1 MAVKLLKLMTGETV
15 VSNVTPTPEGRMK
28 LSMPVTLRMYP
39 PKIAG
44 AEPSLGFAPF
54 PEMADLD
61 YPEPILLEPLHVV
74 YSCVPDKQLISEY
87 NAMVKDVGAGATSGI
102 ITG

>member
-1 MAVKLLKLMTGETV
+1 MTVQLLKIVTGETV
-15 VSNVTPTPEGRMK
+15 VANVEFTSDGRYR
-28 LSMPVTLRMYP
+28 LTMPVTLRMYP

-54 PEMADLD
+54 PEMADLNT
-61 YPEPILLEPLHVV
+61 PQQILIEPIHVV
-74 YSCVPDKQLISEY
+74 YSCNPAPELVSEY
-87 NAMVKDVGAGATSGI
+87 KSMINDVGGSTSGI